1 VQVAR
6 DGFSKSLLVSLRVA
20 LHDPRV
26 DAEVLTRKKP
36 ISPVE
41 DFAAIRPHGFALS
54 VVSDVGHELVEG
66 LTIHQRES
74 LRKSVK
80 K

>member
-1 VQVAR
+1 
-6 DGFSKSLLVSLRVA
+6 
-20 LHDPRV
+20 
-26 DAEVLTRKKP
+26 VLTREKP

-54 VVSDVGHELVEG
+54 VVSDVGHKLVEG
-66 LTIHQRES
+66 ITIHQRES